1 MWVLKRASRLS
12 RCVPELSRPE
22 HDRTYRHALDW
33 LRVEFVGVE
42 GPLAHWC
49 HSWAD
54 YDDVS
59 ENSSD
64 EDEAA
69 SDEDASS
76 EYDSSDDEHL
86 ANYDAYMCYQ
96 CPYHPGRRHPSAELC
111 RCWENMSPSE
121 RKAHRCRS

>member
-22 HDRTYRHALDW
+22 HDCTYRHALDW

-96 CPYHPGRRHPSAELC
+96 CP
-111 RCWENMSPSE
+111 
-121 RKAHRCRS
+121 